1 MQISLILTRRVFQKK
16 IMQWIRNIWKGYTTA
31 VSNDCLREMKLPLLA
46 AFNTLCILGSSL
58 NYLQKLVLS
67 ITNKWDNPAHKS
79 SWLSRSLGCHQLF
92 LGASRSSRNSRKQ
105 LEFETN
111 HVFDHFLAATSATNF
126 FEGISGCIFCSPKI
140 SLMSHY
146 WPLPKSGIFQK

>member
-1 MQISLILTRRVFQKK
+1 MQLIKYIILITTQLFQMTVYGKWNCSFWLLLRLCVYYVPVWTIHKK
-16 IMQWIRNIWKGYTTA
+16 
-31 VSNDCLREMKLPLLA
+31 L
-46 AFNTLCILGSSL
+46 F
-58 NYLQKLVLS
+58 LS

-92 LGASRSSRNSRKQ
+92 LGASRSSRNSRKR

-111 HVFDHFLAATSATNF
+111 HVFDHFLAATSATKF

-146 WPLPKSGIFQK
+146 WPLPKSWFFQK